1 MPLPYQCAGLA
12 TEAAEAA
19 MQRALNNAIMVFNWL
34 HLGSPAKVPVG
45 YVASTQLSGEQW
57 AVVRRL
63 RRMMQEWKEADPVT
77 AEAMGWSAGKVESLE
92 SQVAVLTKIA
102 EDCVLTFGSGQ
113 KPLKPKKPKGEKSL
127 FSEVQ
132 LAKDI
137 VADRIAFSGAPS
149 FDPSPLLE
157 PATREMYDKPLDYAL
172 APDDGFEPPPRVQ
185 VRGKRQEVI
194 KLLKALDATGRL
206 KDEVRWSHRAGLFA
220 LPKSATHDRMIMDSR
235 PANQLEPALN
245 AWTQTMGAVAP
256 LLDLQLQPDEC
267 IVASGEDLKDYYYYF
282 KISPQRTR
290 RNAISMSFTRAEAQQ
305 FKAFSEVECST
316 ADIFVPALNTMAM
329 GDVNAVEFGQ
339 QAHAVLA
346 LSTGLHLSDL
356 LTLRGTA
363 PRQAWAVGLVIDD
376 FVIVEKVPI
385 AEPSAGLSAM
395 IADNMVEAYEIA
407 GLVPNQ
413 KKRFRD
419 DARPKFWGI
428 SLDGE
433 AGIIR
438 AQLERALPIAF
449 ITARVARTGL
459 ASRKLLEVLA
469 GAWTA
474 ILQCRRRGMCLLEA
488 IFEEIQAH
496 SYEEEFQLSSA
507 AVDEL
512 WSLVVLCPFFCT
524 DLRAAA
530 STEFSLVDAS
540 GEWKAEVTT
549 NISSVL
555 ASELVRHKLTKAAWS
570 RLLSPWRA
578 LQRLHG
584 TLRPADE
591 VPEGEMPLNA
601 HPLWTAIARHS
612 QFSTVW
618 RQRVK
623 GRTHINVSELD
634 AYLRA
639 ETRKGR
645 TSPSSRPMIGSD
657 SQVTLGAIVKGR
669 SFSPVL
675 NKQLKKALPDV
686 IGFNVFSIA
695 QYIGTAENVADD
707 PTRDRDCRAP
717 VTPCPNWFAAA
728 AKGEFYELD
737 AFLAEQSLAAADLAR
752 LPEEFNRASL
762 PVPSVSE
769 RKLKRRKFM
778 ELKTKRT
785 KGKDRVASVKPPV
798 ARARPMPWMPR
809 RRLTAAAAEALAVIP
824 TSQFV
829 LPSGFTWEEVGNLQ
843 GHLDLFSGSRGAAR
857 AVANKTGR
865 WVLCYD
871 LKHAARENL
880 LDESIRTEVEAVLLA
895 GCFTTLT
902 AGPVCASFSR
912 AVCPAVRSK
921 EFPLGLADLTDNMRA
936 KVAEG
941 NSFATWVAR
950 LLTLAL
956 DRAMVVWV
964 ENPAGSFFW
973 QHPKIAEV
981 MKQFSLDFFTTDFC
995 RWGTPWRKRTRF
1007 LGNFLAAGQK
1017 CLLLQALAHS
1027 VTRL

>member
-1 MPLPYQCAGLA
+1 
-12 TEAAEAA
+12 
-19 MQRALNNAIMVFNWL
+19 
-34 HLGSPAKVPVG
+34 
-45 YVASTQLSGEQW
+45 
-57 AVVRRL
+57 
-63 RRMMQEWKEADPVT
+63 
-77 AEAMGWSAGKVESLE
+77 
-92 SQVAVLTKIA
+92 
-102 EDCVLTFGSGQ
+102 
-113 KPLKPKKPKGEKSL
+113 
-127 FSEVQ
+127 
-132 LAKDI
+132 
-137 VADRIAFSGAPS
+137 
-149 FDPSPLLE
+149 
-157 PATREMYDKPLDYAL
+157 
-172 APDDGFEPPPRVQ
+172 
-185 VRGKRQEVI
+185 
-194 KLLKALDATGRL
+194 
-206 KDEVRWSHRAGLFA
+206 
-220 LPKSATHDRMIMDSR
+220 
-235 PANQLEPALN
+235 
-245 AWTQTMGAVAP
+245 
-256 LLDLQLQPDEC
+256 
-267 IVASGEDLKDYYYYF
+267 
-282 KISPQRTR
+282 
-290 RNAISMSFTRAEAQQ
+290 MSFTRAEAQQ

-488 IFEEIQAH
+488 
-496 SYEEEFQLSSA
+496 

-512 WSLVVLCPFFCT
+512 WSLVVLCLFFCT

-645 TSPSSRPMIGSD
+645 TCPSSRPMIGSD

-669 SFSPVL
+669 SSSPVL

-752 LPEEFNRASL
+752 LSSIALLCPCLRS
-762 PVPSVSE
+762 PSVS
-769 RKLKRRKFM
+769 
-778 ELKTKRT
+778 
-785 KGKDRVASVKPPV
+785 
-798 ARARPMPWMPR
+798 
-809 RRLTAAAAEALAVIP
+809 
-824 TSQFV
+824 
-829 LPSGFTWEEVGNLQ
+829 
-843 GHLDLFSGSRGAAR
+843 
-857 AVANKTGR
+857 
-865 WVLCYD
+865 
-871 LKHAARENL
+871 
-880 LDESIRTEVEAVLLA
+880 
-895 GCFTTLT
+895 
-902 AGPVCASFSR
+902 
-912 AVCPAVRSK
+912 
-921 EFPLGLADLTDNMRA
+921 
-936 KVAEG
+936 
-941 NSFATWVAR
+941 
-950 LLTLAL
+950 
-956 DRAMVVWV
+956 
-964 ENPAGSFFW
+964 
-973 QHPKIAEV
+973 
-981 MKQFSLDFFTTDFC
+981 
-995 RWGTPWRKRTRF
+995 
-1007 LGNFLAAGQK
+1007 
-1017 CLLLQALAHS
+1017 
-1027 VTRL
+1027 